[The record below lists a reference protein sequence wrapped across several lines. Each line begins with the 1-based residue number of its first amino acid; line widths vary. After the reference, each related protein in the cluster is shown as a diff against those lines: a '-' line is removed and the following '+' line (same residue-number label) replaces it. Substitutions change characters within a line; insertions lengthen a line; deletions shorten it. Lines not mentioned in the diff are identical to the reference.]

1 MDNSKTATWLK
12 SPAIASDCITQYAG
26 GIGKLVN
33 LVSFRN
39 SLSLLSFPS
48 LLSLANLIPSLNL
61 KGTSSR
67 RKIWNYE
74 EIVMQ
79 QTFRDGNHGP
89 GEGHVD
95 RSSLSHVPRWHWLY
109 FAKLE

>member
-1 MDNSKTATWLK
+1 M
-12 SPAIASDCITQYAG
+12 
-26 GIGKLVN
+26 N

-95 RSSLSHVPRWHWLY
+95 HSSLSHVPRWHWFY